1 MTPNTDNGKHPHNSA
16 DTHGTPQRKPAP
28 EQARTQE
35 APAGRRTT
43 RSQPRKRTS
52 SAKAPAARTQK
63 APAPKAP
70 SKSGGQS
77 LKPLLTLLV
86 LLVIIAAVIVFA
98 VSRISSCAQEA
109 RQAAEFAHARVS
121 FIAVGDNLPEYD
133 IGDEADAKAGDLD
146 DGTYDYHFIFEH
158 IAPYSQAADLAYI
171 KQETHVGGDEIGPK
185 GYPSFNTTDEMADA
199 VVDAGFDF
207 VASASNHSYDWGY
220 YGALAHSCEVWA
232 GKPVQFTGTARSQEE
247 ADEIATITCKGMT
260 FALLDY
266 TYGVNG
272 VDVGEDFEPYEI
284 NLIDEDRIRA
294 DVARAKEM
302 SDVVIVAMH
311 WGTENQTEPD
321 DDQLYYAQLL
331 ADLDVDLVLGSHPHV
346 IGPLAW
352 VQGASGHRTLVAYS
366 LGNFVSNHEAPDPLN
381 ELEGMLSCEFVRDN
395 DIITIENV
403 EWIPLVNHTEEG
415 VHTVYAL
422 PDYTSDIAARHI
434 FLTQLDDPIGWLG
447 ETSNAVV
454 NGLGGDFAI
463 RSPQK
468 EEKHANNA
476 G

>member
-1 MTPNTDNGKHPHNSA
+1 MPSNTDNRKQSHNSA
-16 DTHGTPQRKPAP
+16 DAHHPPSQKPASR
-28 EQARTQE
+28 QARTRN
-35 APAGRRTT
+35 P
-43 RSQPRKRTS
+43 
-52 SAKAPAARTQK
+52 
-63 APAPKAP
+63 
-70 SKSGGQS
+70 
-77 LKPLLTLLV
+77 LNPLLKIAV
-86 LLVIIAAVIVFA
+86 LLVIIAVALVFA
-98 VSRISSCAQEA
+98 ISRISACAQ
-109 RQAAEFAHARVS
+109 QAWQTAQFAHAHVS
-121 FIAVGDNLPEYD
+121 FIAVGDNLPDYA
-133 IGDEADAKAGDLD
+133 IGDEADAKAGEMD

-158 IAPYSQAADLAYI
+158 IAPYSQAADIAYI
-171 KQETHVGGDEIGPK
+171 NQETHIGGDAIGPK

-207 VASASNHSYDWGY
+207 VASATNHSYDWGY
-220 YGALAHSCEVWA
+220 YGALTHSREVWA
-232 GKPVQFTGTARSQEE
+232 EKPVKFTGTARNQEE
-247 ADEIATITCKGMT
+247 ADEIVTITCNGMT
-260 FALLDY
+260 FSLLDY

-272 VDVGEDFEPYEI
+272 CDVGEDFEPYEI
-284 NLIDEDRIRA
+284 NLIDEARIRA

-346 IGPLAW
+346 IGPLTW

-395 DIITIENV
+395 DIITIENI

-422 PDYTSDIAARHI
+422 PDYARDIAARHI
-434 FLTQLDDPIGWLG
+434 FLTKLDDPVGWLG
-447 ETSNAVV
+447 ETSGSIV
-454 NGLGGDFAI
+454 NSLGDDFAI
-463 RSPQK
+463 RLPQR

>member
-1 MTPNTDNGKHPHNSA
+1 M
-16 DTHGTPQRKPAP
+16 
-28 EQARTQE
+28 
-35 APAGRRTT
+35 
-43 RSQPRKRTS
+43 
-52 SAKAPAARTQK
+52 
-63 APAPKAP
+63 
-70 SKSGGQS
+70 
-77 LKPLLTLLV
+77 LTLV
-86 LLVIIAAVIVFA
+86 ALLVIIAAVIVFA
-98 VSRISSCAQEA
+98 ASRISSCSQEA
-109 RQAAEFAHARVS
+109 QQAAEFAHARVS
-121 FIAVGDNLPEYD
+121 FIAVGDNLPDYG
-133 IGDEADAKAGDLD
+133 IGDEADAKAGGMD

-171 KQETHVGGDEIGPK
+171 KQETHVGGDGIGPK

-220 YGALAHSCEVWA
+220 YGALTHSCEVWA
-232 GKPVQFTGTARSQEE
+232 EKPVQFTGTARSQEE
-247 ADEIATITCKGMT
+247 ADRIATITCKGIT

-272 VDVGEDFEPYEI
+272 CDVGEDFEPYEI

-294 DVARAKEM
+294 DVARAKEV

-346 IGPLAW
+346 IGPLSW
-352 VQGASGHRTLVAYS
+352 VQGADGHRTLVAYS
-366 LGNFVSNHEAPDPLN
+366 LGNFVSNHETPDPLN

-422 PDYTSDIAARHI
+422 PDYKSDIASRHI
-434 FLTQLDDPIGWLG
+434 FLTQLDDPVGWLG

-454 NGLGGDFAI
+454 NSLGDDFAI
-463 RSPQK
+463 RLPQK

>member
-1 MTPNTDNGKHPHNSA
+1 MQAVGK
-16 DTHGTPQRKPAP
+16 KP
-28 EQARTQE
+28 
-35 APAGRRTT
+35 
-43 RSQPRKRTS
+43 S
-52 SAKAPAARTQK
+52 S
-63 APAPKAP
+63 
-70 SKSGGQS
+70 
-77 LKPLLTLLV
+77 PLLKIII
-86 LLVIIAAVIVFA
+86 LLVIAAAVLVFA
-98 VSRISSCAQEA
+98 ISRIGACAKEA
-109 RQAAEFAHARVS
+109 WETAQFAHAHVS
-121 FIAVGDNLPEYD
+121 FIAVGDNLPDYG
-133 IGDEADAKAGDLD
+133 IGDEADAKAGELD

-158 IAPYSQAADLAYI
+158 IAPYSQAADIAYI
-171 KQETHVGGDEIGPK
+171 NQETHIGGDVIGPK

-207 VASASNHSYDWGY
+207 VASATNHSYDWGY
-220 YGALAHSCEVWA
+220 YGALAHSREVWA
-232 GKPVQFTGTARSQEE
+232 EKPVKFTGTARSQEE
-247 ADEIATITCKGMT
+247 ADKIVTITCNGMT
-260 FALLDY
+260 FSLLDY

-272 VDVGEDFEPYEI
+272 CDVGEDFEPYEI

-366 LGNFVSNHEAPDPLN
+366 LGNFVSNHETPAPLN

-395 DIITIENV
+395 DIITIENI

-415 VHTVYAL
+415 AHTVYAL
-422 PDYTSDIAARHI
+422 PDYKRDIAARHI
-434 FLTQLDDPIGWLG
+434 FLKELDDPVGWLG
-447 ETSNAVV
+447 DTSVSIV
-454 NGLGGDFAI
+454 NSLGGDFAI
-463 RSPQK
+463 RLPQK
-468 EEKHANNA
+468 EEQHANNA